1 MTKEKLKD
9 YGFTTDELED
19 IKAGLNELGIEL
31 EDVIEIELYKS
42 KKEYCMTYIERYC
55 RYEEFLLDYLNFE
68 KLFEALKDNT
78 YVGEGCI
85 IDFEL

>member
-9 YGFTTDELED
+9 YGFTPTELED
-19 IKAGLNELGIEL
+19 IEAGLNELEIEL
-31 EDVIEIELYKS
+31 DDVIEIELYKN

-55 RYEEFLLDYLNFE
+55 RYEEFLLDFLNFE

-78 YVGEGCI
+78 YEGTNYI
-85 IDFEL
+85 VDFEI